1 MLYLSGNKKSLYSFF
16 LIPPMPD
23 KTARLL
29 EYLAALTK
37 LGSKTFY
44 SLDEYESA
52 KIRAEDAP
60 EFFEDV
66 FVHTSLSGKKMPCV
80 R

>member
-23 KTARLL
+23 KTSRLL

-44 SLDEYESA
+44 SLDEYES
-52 KIRAEDAP
+52 
-60 EFFEDV
+60 V
-66 FVHTSLSGKKMPCV
+66 FWLHSLPCESPLCFCPS
-80 R
+80 